1 MLRSLHSFDTHPPFT
16 PPPPL
21 SPPTTQN
28 ENAGRERQSVAG
40 TVGGEIRREQMAEAT
55 GGDASKAYAEM
66 GSKGGGARGGSGEEE
81 TGGTQ

>member
-1 MLRSLHSFDTHPPFT
+1 
-16 PPPPL
+16 
-21 SPPTTQN
+21 
-28 ENAGRERQSVAG
+28 
-40 TVGGEIRREQMAEAT
+40 MAEAT